1 MHAIYVMHI
10 RHDNFG
16 SLPVNSREL
25 VLAVQKDLFI
35 FNLFNVDN

>member
-16 SLPVNSREL
+16 SLPVNGREL
-25 VLAVQKDLFI
+25 LAVQKDLFI
-35 FNLFNVDN
+35 FNLFNIDN